1 MITPILTKTINA
13 EEKIKYILQ
22 DYKDEWFLESASIW
36 VETTS
41 DKHMIQVANHADIY
55 SMLEDRMTVRA
66 IKGHDFFGIL
76 TCGWGAPINESTSP
90 NGEEIAPSENPK
102 RRRIRLLI
110 GADATGVASV
120 IRFQDNPDEI
130 ITDTGQARGSL
141 ADAIWELLNDKL
153 KAESEYN

>member
-1 MITPILTKTINA
+1 MNSPILTKTINA

-36 VETTS
+36 VGTTS
-41 DKHMIQVANHADIY
+41 DKHMIQVVNHPDIY
-55 SMLEDRMTVRA
+55 SMLEDRTTVQA
-66 IKGHDFFGIL
+66 IKGHDFFTVL
-76 TCGWGAPINESTSP
+76 TCGWAAALDESTSP
-90 NGEEIAPSENPK
+90 DGEEIVPSENPK

-120 IRFQDNPDEI
+120 LRFQDNPDEI

-141 ADAIWELLNDKL
+141 ADAVWELLNDKL

>member
-1 MITPILTKTINA
+1 MNTPILTKTINA

-22 DYKDEWFLESASIW
+22 DHKDEWFLESASIW
-36 VETTS
+36 VKTTS
-41 DKHMIQVANHADIY
+41 DKHMIQVVNHADIY

-66 IKGHDFFGIL
+66 IKGHDFFTVL
-76 TCGWGAPINESTSP
+76 TCGWAAPLESE
-90 NGEEIAPSENPK
+90 NKNCDNMVPSEHPE

-120 IRFQDNPDEI
+120 LRFQDNPDEI
-130 ITDTGQARGSL
+130 ITDTGQASGSL
-141 ADAIWELLNDKL
+141 ADAVWELLNDKL